1 MRKVVITG
9 GAGFIGSHVVENV
22 ARALPDSTITILD
35 KMTYAADYENI
46 SHLIDHR
53 RIQLVVGD
61 ICDLSLCQ
69 AVLTETD
76 LLLHLAAESH
86 VDNSFGDSLLFTQT
100 NTLGTHTLLE
110 ACRINGVKRV
120 VHVSTDEVY
129 GEILEGEVAE
139 TASLNP
145 TNPYSASKASA
156 EMVVLSYLRSFK
168 VPIVVVRANNIFG
181 IRQFPEKLIPRA
193 CLSLIHG
200 KKIPIHGDGS
210 YRRRY
215 LAAEDFADALTLVT
229 ERGGVG
235 EIYNVGSHEEYSN
248 LAVVDMVCREFGVK
262 SKDHIAF
269 VSDRPFNDQRYG
281 ISSSKIEA
289 LGWRPRLSLES
300 EVGRVL
306 QWYRTNVNRYGA
318 PGELDQPPHH
328 RAVIETPS
336 RAKKPPHGG

>member
-1 MRKVVITG
+1 MHKIVITG
-9 GAGFIGSHVVENV
+9 GAGFIGSHVVETV
-22 ARALPDSTITILD
+22 ARAMPDSTITILD

-46 SHLIDHR
+46 AHLIDHR
-53 RIQLVVGD
+53 RVQLVVGD

-69 AVLTETD
+69 TVLVGTD

-110 ACRINGVKRV
+110 ACRINGVKRI

-129 GEILEGEVAE
+129 GEVLTGEADE
-139 TASLNP
+139 KAWLNP

-168 VPIVVVRANNIFG
+168 VPIIVVRANNIFG

-193 CLSLIHG
+193 CLSLLHG
-200 KKIPIHGDGS
+200 LKIPIHGDGS

-215 LAAEDFADALTLVT
+215 LAAEDFADALILVA

-235 EIYNVGSHEEYSN
+235 EIYNIGSREEYSN
-248 LAVVDMVCREFGVK
+248 LAVVEMICREFGVT
-262 SKDHIAF
+262 SKDHISF
-269 VSDRPFNDQRYG
+269 VLDRPFNDQRYG
-281 ISSSKIEA
+281 ILSSKIAA
-289 LGWRPRLSLES
+289 LGWSPKLRLEA
-300 EVGRVL
+300 EVGRIV

-318 PGELDQPPHH
+318 PNAVSQPPHH
-328 RAVIETPS
+328 RATIETMP
-336 RAKKPPHGG
+336 RGKKPPHGG